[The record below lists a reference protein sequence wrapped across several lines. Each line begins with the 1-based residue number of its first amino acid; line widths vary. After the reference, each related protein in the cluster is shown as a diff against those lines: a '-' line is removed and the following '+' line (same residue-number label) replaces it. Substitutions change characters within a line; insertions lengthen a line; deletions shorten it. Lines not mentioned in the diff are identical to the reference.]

1 MVAQRRSL
9 MPVAFAGGAAL
20 IAVQFA
26 VYGWAL
32 HLFGFAAVWFVG
44 TALFGEAVRLRRE
57 QQRTTEARAEF
68 AERSREEEARR
79 RVAEERLRIARDVH
93 DVVGHSLATIAL
105 QAGVAEHLL
114 DDREPKA
121 RESMATIRRLSKEAL
136 AEVSAMLGV
145 LRADDGAERAPTPD
159 LAQVNG
165 LVEDMRAAGLN
176 IDLELDE
183 QPVPE
188 VVGGAAYRIVQ
199 ESLTNVVRHAGPDAA
214 ARVRVAATD
223 GAVEIEVSDN
233 GQGARARHA
242 RGQRPDRHARARRRA
257 RRQLQRRQRAGRRLP
272 GPGAAA
278 GAMTRVVLVD
288 DQALVRGG
296 LRALLEAQDDLE
308 VVGEAADGEAAV
320 ATVTDT
326 KPDVVLMDIRMPK
339 MDGLEATRRIAADP
353 ALADVKVLVLTT
365 FEIDEYVFEA
375 LRVGASGFLLKD
387 EEPVELLRAVRV
399 VADGD
404 SLLSPSVTRRVVEAF
419 ASGPKP
425 NAPALAGLDELTER
439 EREIVALVGTGLSN
453 QEIAEHLVI
462 SPATARTHVS
472 RAMLKLGAR
481 DRAQLVVFAYEA
493 GLVSPGRGAA

>member
-1 MVAQRRSL
+1 MTRERLVQRIIPVVTGVVLGVALVLVTSQQAADADSRSIDAVALGLCLITGLSLAFRRSHPLQQFLVAIGATIVYAALDYPGGPIFVVAFASALAMVAERRSL

-20 IAVQFA
+20 LAVQFA

-159 LAQVNG
+159 LSGVTG
-165 LVEDMRAAGLN
+165 LVEDMRAAGLAV
-176 IDLELDE
+176 DLELED

-199 ESLTNVVRHAGPDAA
+199 ESLTNVVRHAGPNAA
-214 ARVRVAATD
+214 ARVRVTAAD

-233 GQGARARHA
+233 GQGA
-242 RGQRPDRHARARRRA
+242 QPDTPDGNGLTGMRER
-257 RRQLQRRQRAGRRLP
+257 
-272 GPGAAA
+272 AAA
-278 GAMTRVVLVD
+278 LGGSFTAGSAPGGGFRVK
-288 DQALVRGG
+288 
-296 LRALLEAQDDLE
+296 ALL
-308 VVGEAADGEAAV
+308 
-320 ATVTDT
+320 
-326 KPDVVLMDIRMPK
+326 
-339 MDGLEATRRIAADP
+339 P
-353 ALADVKVLVLTT
+353 A
-365 FEIDEYVFEA
+365 
-375 LRVGASGFLLKD
+375 R
-387 EEPVELLRAVRV
+387 
-399 VADGD
+399 
-404 SLLSPSVTRRVVEAF
+404 
-419 ASGPKP
+419 
-425 NAPALAGLDELTER
+425 
-439 EREIVALVGTGLSN
+439 
-453 QEIAEHLVI
+453 
-462 SPATARTHVS
+462 
-472 RAMLKLGAR
+472 
-481 DRAQLVVFAYEA
+481 
-493 GLVSPGRGAA
+493 

>member
-1 MVAQRRSL
+1 MTRDRLVQRTLPVVTGVVLGVALALVTSQQAADADSRSIDAVALALCLVTGLSLAFRRSHPLEQFLVAISATIAYAALDYPGGPIFVVAFASTLAMVAERRSL

-20 IAVQFA
+20 ISVQFA

-57 QQRTTEARAEF
+57 QQRTSEARAEF
-68 AERSREEEARR
+68 AERTREEEARR

-159 LAQVNG
+159 LSGVTG
-165 LVEDMRAAGLN
+165 LVEDMRAAGLDV
-176 IDLELDE
+176 DLEIED

-214 ARVRVAATD
+214 ARVRVAASD

-233 GQGARARHA
+233 GLGATP
-242 RGQRPDRHARARRRA
+242 GTPDGNGLTGMRER
-257 RRQLQRRQRAGRRLP
+257 
-272 GPGAAA
+272 AAA
-278 GAMTRVVLVD
+278 LGGSFSAGSAPDGGFRVK
-288 DQALVRGG
+288 
-296 LRALLEAQDDLE
+296 ALL
-308 VVGEAADGEAAV
+308 
-320 ATVTDT
+320 
-326 KPDVVLMDIRMPK
+326 
-339 MDGLEATRRIAADP
+339 P
-353 ALADVKVLVLTT
+353 A
-365 FEIDEYVFEA
+365 
-375 LRVGASGFLLKD
+375 R
-387 EEPVELLRAVRV
+387 
-399 VADGD
+399 
-404 SLLSPSVTRRVVEAF
+404 
-419 ASGPKP
+419 
-425 NAPALAGLDELTER
+425 
-439 EREIVALVGTGLSN
+439 
-453 QEIAEHLVI
+453 
-462 SPATARTHVS
+462 
-472 RAMLKLGAR
+472 
-481 DRAQLVVFAYEA
+481 
-493 GLVSPGRGAA
+493 

>member
-1 MVAQRRSL
+1 MTRDRLVQRVIPLVTGVVLGVALVLVTSQQAADADSKSIDAVALALCLVTGLSLAFRRSHPLEQFLVAISATIVYAALDYPGGPIYVVAFASALAMVAQRRSL
-9 MPVAFAGGAAL
+9 MPVAFGGGAAL

-121 RESMATIRRLSKEAL
+121 RESMATIRRLSREAL

-159 LAQVNG
+159 LSGVTG
-165 LVEDMRAAGLN
+165 LVEDMRAAGLDV
-176 IDLELDE
+176 DLELDE

-188 VVGGAAYRIVQ
+188 VVGGAAFRIVQ

-214 ARVRVAATD
+214 AHVRVAAMD

-233 GQGARARHA
+233 GQGATP
-242 RGQRPDRHARARRRA
+242 GTPDGNGLTGMRER
-257 RRQLQRRQRAGRRLP
+257 
-272 GPGAAA
+272 AAA
-278 GAMTRVVLVD
+278 LGGSFSAGSAPGGGFRV
-288 DQALVRGG
+288 QAL
-296 LRALLEAQDDLE
+296 L
-308 VVGEAADGEAAV
+308 
-320 ATVTDT
+320 
-326 KPDVVLMDIRMPK
+326 
-339 MDGLEATRRIAADP
+339 P
-353 ALADVKVLVLTT
+353 A
-365 FEIDEYVFEA
+365 
-375 LRVGASGFLLKD
+375 R
-387 EEPVELLRAVRV
+387 
-399 VADGD
+399 
-404 SLLSPSVTRRVVEAF
+404 
-419 ASGPKP
+419 
-425 NAPALAGLDELTER
+425 
-439 EREIVALVGTGLSN
+439 
-453 QEIAEHLVI
+453 
-462 SPATARTHVS
+462 
-472 RAMLKLGAR
+472 
-481 DRAQLVVFAYEA
+481 
-493 GLVSPGRGAA
+493 

>member
-1 MVAQRRSL
+1 MTRERLVQRAISLVTGVVLGVALVLVTSQQVADADSKSIDAVALGLCLVTGLALAFRRSHPREQFLVAISATIAYAALDYPGGPIFVVAFASALAMVAERRSL

-159 LAQVNG
+159 LAGVIG
-165 LVEDMRAAGLN
+165 LVEDMRAAGL
-176 IDLELDE
+176 DVELELDDR
-183 QPVPE
+183 PVPE

-223 GAVEIEVSDN
+223 GAVEIEVTDN
-233 GQGARARHA
+233 GQGAS
-242 RGQRPDRHARARRRA
+242 
-257 RRQLQRRQRAGRRLP
+257 P
-272 GPGAAA
+272 GTRDGNGLTGMRERAAA
-278 GAMTRVVLVD
+278 LGGSFSAGSAPGGGFRV
-288 DQALVRGG
+288 QAL
-296 LRALLEAQDDLE
+296 L
-308 VVGEAADGEAAV
+308 
-320 ATVTDT
+320 
-326 KPDVVLMDIRMPK
+326 
-339 MDGLEATRRIAADP
+339 P
-353 ALADVKVLVLTT
+353 A
-365 FEIDEYVFEA
+365 
-375 LRVGASGFLLKD
+375 R
-387 EEPVELLRAVRV
+387 
-399 VADGD
+399 
-404 SLLSPSVTRRVVEAF
+404 
-419 ASGPKP
+419 
-425 NAPALAGLDELTER
+425 
-439 EREIVALVGTGLSN
+439 
-453 QEIAEHLVI
+453 
-462 SPATARTHVS
+462 
-472 RAMLKLGAR
+472 
-481 DRAQLVVFAYEA
+481 
-493 GLVSPGRGAA
+493 